1 MPGVHPTAVVAAGA
15 SLGAGVEIGPY
26 SVVGAGVSVGE
37 GTTIGAHVVIAGQT
51 TIGRNNRLFPFS
63 SIGDIPQDKKYDG
76 AVTRTV
82 IGDENVIRE
91 FVSINAGTAQDR
103 GVTTLGNGNWLLAYS
118 HIAHDCVVGNG
129 TVFSNN
135 AQLAGHVIIEDYAV
149 LGGFVGVHQ
158 FCRVG
163 AYAMVAAGSIVLQDV
178 PPFVTAAGYPA
189 KPRGTNSE
197 GLRRCGFSAADIGTI
212 KRAYKILYRSG
223 LALNEALEQISA
235 EARQVPAL
243 GPLAVFLE
251 RPGRGIIR

>member
-1 MPGVHPTAVVAAGA
+1 MPGIHPTAIVAAGA
-15 SLGAGVEIGPY
+15 SFGAGVEIGPY
-26 SVVGAGVSVGE
+26 AVVGAGVSVGE
-37 GTTIGAHVVIAGQT
+37 GTAIGSHALIAGQT

-103 GVTTLGNGNWLLAYS
+103 GVTTIGNGNWLLAYS

-129 TVFSNN
+129 TTFSNN
-135 AQLAGHVIIEDYAV
+135 AQLAGHVRIEDYAV

-158 FCRVG
+158 FCRIG
-163 AYAMVAAGSIVLQDV
+163 AHAMVAAGSIVLQDV

-189 KPRGTNSE
+189 KPHGVNSE
-197 GLRRCGFSAADIGTI
+197 GLRRRSFSTEDIAAIR
-212 KRAYKILYRSG
+212 RAYKALYRTK
-223 LALNEALEQISA
+223 LPMD
-235 EARQVPAL
+235 EARASIAAAASAVPAL
-243 GPLAVFLE
+243 ALLSAFLE
-251 RPGRGIIR
+251 TPGRGIIR

>member
-1 MPGVHPTAVVAAGA
+1 MVAAGA
-15 SLGAGVEIGPY
+15 SFGAGVEIGPY

-37 GTTIGAHVVIAGQT
+37 GTTIGSHVLIAGQT

-103 GVTTLGNGNWLLAYS
+103 GVTTIGNGNWLLAYS

-129 TVFSNN
+129 TTFSNN
-135 AQLAGHVIIEDYAV
+135 AQLAGHVSIEDYAV

-163 AYAMVAAGSIVLQDV
+163 AHAMVAAGSIVLQDV
-178 PPFVTAAGYPA
+178 PPFVMAAGYPA

-197 GLRRCGFSAADIGTI
+197 GLRRRGFSAADIGAI
-212 KRAYKILYRSG
+212 KRAYKVLYRSQ
-223 LALNEALEQISA
+223 LPLSDALGQISA

-243 GPLAVFLE
+243 GLLAAFLDS
-251 RPGRGIIR
+251 PGRGIIR

>member
-1 MPGVHPTAVVAAGA
+1 
-15 SLGAGVEIGPY
+15 
-26 SVVGAGVSVGE
+26 VVGAGVSVGE
-37 GTTIGAHVVIAGQT
+37 GTTIGAHVFIAGQT

-63 SIGDIPQDKKYDG
+63 SIGDIPQDRKYDG
-76 AVTRTV
+76 AVTRTA

-103 GVTTLGNGNWLLAYS
+103 GVTTIGNGNWMLAYS

-129 TVFSNN
+129 TTFSNN
-135 AQLAGHVIIEDYAV
+135 AQLAGHVVIEDYVV

-163 AYAMVAAGSIVLQDV
+163 AHAMVAAGSIVLQDV

-189 KPRGTNSE
+189 KPRGANSE
-197 GLRRCGFSAADIGTI
+197 GLRRRGFSAADIAAI
-212 KRAYKILYRSG
+212 KRAYKTLYRSR

-235 EARQVPAL
+235 EAQQVPAL
-243 GPLAVFLE
+243 ELLAAFLE
-251 RPGRGIIR
+251 SPGRGIIR